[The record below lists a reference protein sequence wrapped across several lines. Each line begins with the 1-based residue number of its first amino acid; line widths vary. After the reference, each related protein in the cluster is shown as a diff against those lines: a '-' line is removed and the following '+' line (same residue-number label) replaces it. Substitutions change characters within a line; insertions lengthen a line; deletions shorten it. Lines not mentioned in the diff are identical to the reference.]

1 MSPFGGRETSERW
14 RTRAV
19 TPYPSRVLLLVAAF
33 AGRGA
38 IFKCLVALLFG
49 LFALAA
55 GSAGEPAQHFPNKP
69 LTLVVGAAAGGGID
83 ITARLLAMRLADYF
97 GQLVIVENRPG
108 AGSRIANEYVAK
120 ATPDGYTLLV
130 ATAAMTIDMAFHD
143 GLEINTLRALTPV
156 STISSTQMILVVN
169 PSVPAKNVRELIAR
183 ARAMP
188 GELNYSSAGPG
199 TTGHLYG
206 ELFKLR
212 TGTDIVHVPFKGTA
226 PSLSALIAGHV
237 DMSFATVPGVLQ
249 YVRAGKL
256 RPLATTGGKRSEVMP
271 DVPTMNEA
279 GSGGMEANVWYG
291 VLAPAAAP
299 REVVNI
305 LSRAIAD
312 ASRSPD
318 FRQQLLDLGEEPMA
332 SAPEEFGKLLR
343 EEVARWSEV
352 IKAAGIRAD

>member
-1 MSPFGGRETSERW
+1 MSPFGGPETSERW
-14 RTRAV
+14 HTRAV
-19 TPYPSRVLLLVAAF
+19 TPPSSCALLLLAGSG
-33 AGRGA
+33 GRGA
-38 IFKCLVALLFG
+38 ISKCLITLFFG

-55 GSAGEPAQHFPNKP
+55 RGAGEPAQHFPDRP

-83 ITARLLAMRLADYF
+83 INARLLAMRLADYF
-97 GQLVIVENRPG
+97 GQSVIVENRPG
-108 AGSRIANEYVAK
+108 AGSKIANEYVAK

-130 ATAAMTIDMAFHD
+130 ATAAMTIDMAFHG
-143 GLEINTLRALTPV
+143 GLEIDTLRALTPV

-199 TTGHLYG
+199 TTAHLYG

-226 PSLSALIAGHV
+226 PSLSALVAGHV
-237 DMSFATVPGVLQ
+237 DLSFATVPGVLQ

-256 RPLATTGGKRSEVMP
+256 IPLATTGGKRSEVMP
-271 DVPTMNEA
+271 DVPTMDETGFA
-279 GSGGMEANVWYG
+279 GMEASVWYG
-291 VLAPAAAP
+291 VLAPAATP
-299 REVVNI
+299 REVVSI
-305 LSRAIAD
+305 LARAIDD

-318 FRQQLLDLGEEPMA
+318 FRRQLLDLGEEPMA
-332 SAPEEFGKLLR
+332 SSPGEFANLLR
-343 EEVARWSEV
+343 EEVARWSQV